1 MLTATVVSVKLISYP
16 LANGDESVDTRPV
29 WSSLRRPMVR
39 HPVVG
44 SNMKKPSRKGQR
56 GRFRLPLGG
65 ASRIETETSFLV
77 LASAADLLMTYTL
90 LWRGA
95 HFYESNP
102 VAQWFFQ
109 RWNIA
114 GMTAYKFGMVA
125 VIVVLSEIIERH
137 RPGWGKAI
145 VLLGTFAALVAVVHG
160 LRLLVQHG

>member
-1 MLTATVVSVKLISYP
+1 
-16 LANGDESVDTRPV
+16 
-29 WSSLRRPMVR
+29 
-39 HPVVG
+39 
-44 SNMKKPSRKGQR
+44 MKKLRPKRQR
-56 GRFRLPLGG
+56 GPLRFPLGE
-65 ASRIETETSFLV
+65 ASRIESETTFLV
-77 LASAADLLMTYTL
+77 LVSACDLLMTYTL

-95 HFYESNP
+95 HFYEANP

-114 GMTAYKFGMVA
+114 GMTFFKFGMVA

-145 VLLGTFAALVAVVHG
+145 VLLGGAAALIAAVHG